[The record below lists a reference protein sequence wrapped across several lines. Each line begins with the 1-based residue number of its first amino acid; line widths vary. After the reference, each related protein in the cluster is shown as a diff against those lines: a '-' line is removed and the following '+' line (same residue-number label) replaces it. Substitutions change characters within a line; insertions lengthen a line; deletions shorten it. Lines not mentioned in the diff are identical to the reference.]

1 MPDNIIFTGEFDG
14 SEISKGID
22 GMINSFKKAQD
33 QGAISTE
40 TLNKM
45 QGAIEGVNTAT
56 QELQKT
62 TGKGIAP
69 SLNDGK
75 IAQQTDAIKKNIT
88 DMANTVSKKVQE
100 AKDKLSALVTTQN
113 QYKNSLNEI
122 TGVIKANEKE
132 YNSLVIQLQKLIDAE
147 KGGSIEAKNLR
158 DQIRALSANT
168 SEFKGQ
174 LSTTQASLAT
184 TTAQIKIQSV
194 AVKDAE
200 KAGASWTMG
209 LSHVWGGLRKIAY
222 FLPGIGI
229 AGLVSLISGP
239 VIEAFTAWIATMEKS
254 DTKAKLLTDTVH
266 NAGESFQKAVAD
278 VSQLRIEIDL
288 AKNGFLDKDDVVKH
302 YNETIG
308 KTAGLVK
315 TLDEAEKSLV
325 KNGQAFVQMQ
335 LYKAVA
341 TIALESASKKA
352 FEAVEISRKKQE
364 EFENA
369 ADRSNLF
376 NITSE
381 ADSKRATAQIKS
393 NADERRNAKAKAAT
407 DEAAELNQI
416 ATDYNKAAATIAQ
429 AFGLKFFDTKPP
441 KKEKQRKEVQNIY
454 EQELLKLQSDIAKI
468 TEKGFTNEGTITA
481 AIEADFKKRDNA
493 FQKAFKNKQ
502 LTAGQLSS
510 LQENLRSLQDL
521 TLKKGLAD
529 FATQKAAYLSQIN
542 DQLVSLQ
549 NEENLKRISNIKDG
563 FERERQTI
571 IAETEKTTSDLG
583 AKRDKTISDL
593 LKNSAK
599 NGLTE
604 KDLQPQINSI
614 KSTYSRLLDDLAVL
628 SATKLQ
634 KLSFDTFEKLSEDAK
649 RLLNSGNLGVS
660 QGALINIQGLAAQ
673 FQSGKITYEAYQKAL
688 TQIVRAEAN
697 ERFQIERQFLEAEIQ
712 VRQAKLASDKTLT
725 DDQITKLRD
734 EITSLQQRLAD
745 ATKGNVTTGAADTKK
760 DRDEKIQGLVNYANA
775 IGQVVQSVISF
786 WQLANEAEQKSL
798 ARSIALQ
805 DRRVEAA
812 RNIAAKGNAEY
823 LRLEEERQQA
833 LLIKQENAARRTLAI
848 NAAIQGSQVLVALV
862 SAIAEGAKVGGA
874 IGAILDVA
882 AIVGA
887 IASAYAI
894 AQSLKPQQPS
904 FFVGTEDTG
913 EGGNVDSKGGFNAI
927 LHPKERVFNA
937 EHNKQLRGL
946 SNKEVIERVTE
957 NYRVKPAPSLNM
969 AAMEQAVNSGTRSE
983 VMKMEGV
990 ERELKLNNQ
999 LQLKTHRLLK
1009 SMGVSVNVDRNGL
1022 AVSVLEAADEI
1033 VKNKKI

>member
-376 NITSE
+376 NITS
-381 ADSKRATAQIKS
+381 
-393 NADERRNAKAKAAT
+393 
-407 DEAAELNQI
+407 
-416 ATDYNKAAATIAQ
+416 
-429 AFGLKFFDTKPP
+429 
-441 KKEKQRKEVQNIY
+441 
-454 EQELLKLQSDIAKI
+454 
-468 TEKGFTNEGTITA
+468 
-481 AIEADFKKRDNA
+481 
-493 FQKAFKNKQ
+493 
-502 LTAGQLSS
+502 
-510 LQENLRSLQDL
+510 
-521 TLKKGLAD
+521 
-529 FATQKAAYLSQIN
+529 
-542 DQLVSLQ
+542 
-549 NEENLKRISNIKDG
+549 
-563 FERERQTI
+563 
-571 IAETEKTTSDLG
+571 
-583 AKRDKTISDL
+583 
-593 LKNSAK
+593 
-599 NGLTE
+599 
-604 KDLQPQINSI
+604 
-614 KSTYSRLLDDLAVL
+614 
-628 SATKLQ
+628 
-634 KLSFDTFEKLSEDAK
+634 
-649 RLLNSGNLGVS
+649 
-660 QGALINIQGLAAQ
+660 
-673 FQSGKITYEAYQKAL
+673 
-688 TQIVRAEAN
+688 
-697 ERFQIERQFLEAEIQ
+697 
-712 VRQAKLASDKTLT
+712 
-725 DDQITKLRD
+725 
-734 EITSLQQRLAD
+734 
-745 ATKGNVTTGAADTKK
+745 
-760 DRDEKIQGLVNYANA
+760 
-775 IGQVVQSVISF
+775 
-786 WQLANEAEQKSL
+786 
-798 ARSIALQ
+798 
-805 DRRVEAA
+805 
-812 RNIAAKGNAEY
+812 
-823 LRLEEERQQA
+823 
-833 LLIKQENAARRTLAI
+833 
-848 NAAIQGSQVLVALV
+848 
-862 SAIAEGAKVGGA
+862 
-874 IGAILDVA
+874 
-882 AIVGA
+882 
-887 IASAYAI
+887 
-894 AQSLKPQQPS
+894 
-904 FFVGTEDTG
+904 
-913 EGGNVDSKGGFNAI
+913 
-927 LHPKERVFNA
+927 
-937 EHNKQLRGL
+937 
-946 SNKEVIERVTE
+946 
-957 NYRVKPAPSLNM
+957 
-969 AAMEQAVNSGTRSE
+969 
-983 VMKMEGV
+983 
-990 ERELKLNNQ
+990 
-999 LQLKTHRLLK
+999 
-1009 SMGVSVNVDRNGL
+1009 
-1022 AVSVLEAADEI
+1022 
-1033 VKNKKI
+1033 